1 VKLFISYKGLFTA
14 FLLCFTLTSHAFSMH
29 DLKQDIVLTI
39 FEDERINQFFENT
52 FNAGVDDSP
61 EFQTYLG
68 LKTKDYGK
76 WDDNSDEYY
85 LSTQLDKVKA
95 ELSKLRSDFDYDK
108 LSDDAKLS
116 YDLFVFNAQSQL
128 NNAKWYRHFYVVDQ
142 FNGQVSNK
150 IAFLQNNHKV
160 GSKGDAEAYIQRLVG
175 LESVLKEMSKQLAD
189 RATFDVI
196 TPEFSF
202 KDMIQDISSL
212 SKGSLSADGKN
223 INALYADFLNKLD
236 ALELSD
242 EFTEST
248 KASMKTQ
255 AQMAI
260 SGPFKRGID
269 AVLEQLIRIQDQAEG
284 NKGIWALPNGV
295 EFYKNRIKHHTT
307 LALSADTIH
316 QMGLDD
322 VKRIHDEMRGIMRQV
337 KFTGDLQ
344 AFFTFVRTDP
354 NNFYEDSDT
363 GRESFLAEARQMTS
377 DIFAIADQYFNK
389 LPKAELEVRR
399 VEPWRENSTSIAF
412 YNRPSQ
418 DGTRPGIYYANMKD
432 MTNFQKYVFTAITYH
447 EGVPGHH
454 FQIALAQELD
464 GIPKFRKYSG
474 YGAYTEGWALYAEQ
488 LAKEMGFY
496 KEPMQDFGRL
506 QDEIWRSV
514 RLVVDTGI
522 HSKKWTREQAIQ
534 YFQDNTPISEGDIVT
549 EVERYFV
556 NPGQALGYKLG
567 MIKILELRE
576 RARAAL
582 GNKFN
587 IRDFHDVVIGA
598 GPLPLPV
605 LEQQVDKYIAKTLN
619 QMQ

>member
-1 VKLFISYKGLFTA
+1 MKLFISYKGLFTA
-14 FLLCFTLTSHAFSMH
+14 FLLCFTLTSHAFSAH
-29 DLKQDIVLTI
+29 DPKQDIVLTI
-39 FEDERINQFFENT
+39 SEDERINQFFEDT
-52 FNAGVDDSP
+52 FSTRLADSP

-76 WDDNSDEYY
+76 WDDNSDDYY
-85 LSTQLDKVKA
+85 LTTKLDKVRA
-95 ELSKLRSDFDYDK
+95 NLSKLRTNFDYNK
-108 LSDDAKLS
+108 LSDSAKLS

-128 NNAKWYRHFYVVDQ
+128 NNSSWYRHLYVVDQ

-160 GSKGDAEAYIQRLVG
+160 SSKADAEAYIQRLIG
-175 LESVLKEMSKQLAD
+175 LESVFKEMSKQLAD
-189 RATFDVI
+189 RSTIDVI

-202 KDMIQDISSL
+202 KDMIEDISSL
-212 SKGSLSADGKN
+212 TEGSFSVDAKG
-223 INALYADFLNKLD
+223 INALYADFLKKLD
-236 ALELSD
+236 GLQLSD
-242 EFTEST
+242 ELTEST
-248 KASMKTQ
+248 KASMKAQ
-255 AQMAI
+255 AAKAI
-260 SGPFKRGID
+260 SGPFKRGVD
-269 AVLEQLIRIQDQAEG
+269 AVLEQLTRIQKQAKG
-284 NKGIWALPNGV
+284 NNGVWALPDGA
-295 EFYKNRIKHHTT
+295 EFYKNRIKYHTT
-307 LALSADTIH
+307 LNLSADEIH

-322 VKRIHDEMRGIMRQV
+322 VKRIHNEMRGIMQQV
-337 KFTGDLQ
+337 NFKGDLRE
-344 AFFTFVRTDP
+344 FFAFVRNDP
-354 NNFYEDSDT
+354 NNFYEDSDA
-363 GRESFLAEARQMTS
+363 GRETFLAEARQMTA

-454 FQIALAQELD
+454 FQIALAQELE

-496 KEPMQDFGRL
+496 KEPMHNFGRL

-534 YFQDNTPISEGDIVT
+534 YFQENTPISEGDIVT

-556 NPGQALGYKLG
+556 NPGQALGYKVG

-576 RARAAL
+576 RASEAL
-582 GNKFN
+582 GNKYN
-587 IRDFHDVVIGA
+587 IRDFHDVVIGT

-605 LEQQVDKYIAKTLN
+605 LEQQVDKYIAKMLK
-619 QMQ
+619 